1 MRVCVRRKEGRRE
14 EKKYQT
20 EKIRNFYTRGW
31 DGNGNTSCRDC
42 WQHICKGFYLF
53 IFFFGSVGHC
63 CRGREKNETKTKRD
77 ARRSVFFVPISTAA
91 AAAADVSPVRPP
103 PNRARVGHFS
113 GVRIVPRA
121 NAYVAQDDPL
131 GFFPFIYYYSSSL
144 FLRTYTCI
152 RVYVYT

>member
-1 MRVCVRRKEGRRE
+1 MFVCGEKRGGGKKRNTRRK
-14 EKKYQT
+14 KYEISILGDGT
-20 EKIRNFYTRGW
+20 EMGIPRAVIVGNIFVRGF
-31 DGNGNTSCRDC
+31 
-42 WQHICKGFYLF
+42 IYLF
-53 IFFFGSVGHC
+53 FFFGSVGHC